1 MRRTASA
8 LALAAAMV
16 TADAAA
22 AQTEVLFWHAFT
34 GRLGELVAE
43 QVDTFN
49 GSQSDYRIVA
59 SHKGNYSETL
69 NAGIAAFRAGEQPHI
84 LMVFEVGT
92 ATMMAAEGAIKPI
105 YEVMA
110 DAGADFDQSKYIGSV
125 KGYYT
130 SPDGNM
136 LSLPFNSS
144 TPVLWVNRDKL
155 SEAGIDPDTDMSTWE
170 SVGEV
175 LDQLKSAGVECPLT
189 TAWQSWIHLE
199 NFSAY
204 HDVPFATKDNGFA
217 GTDTELALN
226 GPAQVAHIS
235 AMGEWAK
242 DGKFIYAGRRNEG
255 GANFRAGE
263 CALFTESSAG
273 YAGIKAEA
281 EFEFEVRPLPYWRND
296 SDSALSAVRDAL
308 AVVADSMEDE
318 GRREAVEAA
327 RASLLQAQSV
337 PQNTI
342 IGGASLWIME
352 GHEADEYA
360 GAAAFMN
367 FLSSPEIQA
376 KWHQDTGYLPITA
389 EAGELTRA
397 QGFYDANP
405 GTDIAVIQMTAK
417 EPTAN
422 SKGLRLGSF
431 DQIRGIIDEE
441 LEAVWSGDKTAEE
454 ALGSAAERGNALLR
468 RFEQATR

>member
-1 MRRTASA
+1 MKHTISILAASA
-8 LALAAAMV
+8 TLGTVQAAM
-16 TADAAA
+16 
-22 AQTEVLFWHAFT
+22 AQTEIEFWHAFT

-49 GSQSDYRIVA
+49 GSQSDYKVVA

-69 NAGIAAFRAGEQPHI
+69 NAGIAAFRAGEQPDI

-92 ATMMAAEGAIKPI
+92 ATMMAARGAVKPVH
-105 YEVMA
+105 EVMA
-110 DAGADFDQSKYIGSV
+110 AAGADFDQSKYIGSV

-155 SEAGIDPDTDMSTWE
+155 SEAGIDPDTDLSTWE
-170 SVGEV
+170 RVSAV
-175 LDQLKSAGVECPLT
+175 LDELKAAGVDCPLT

-204 HDVPFATKDNGFA
+204 HNTPFATKENGFA
-217 GTDTELALN
+217 GTDTELAFN
-226 GPAQVAHIS
+226 GPAQVTHIG
-235 AMGEWAK
+235 AMGDWAR

-263 CALFTESSAG
+263 CAFFTESSAG
-273 YAGIKAEA
+273 YAGISSEA
-281 EFEFEVRPLPYWRND
+281 EFDFEVRPLPYWE
-296 SDSALSAVRDAL
+296 
-308 AVVADSMEDE
+308 AVVSE
-318 GRREAVEAA
+318 
-327 RASLLQAQSV
+327 

-342 IGGASLWIME
+342 IGGASLWVME
-352 GHEADEYA
+352 GQGDEEYK
-360 GAAAFMN
+360 GVAAYLN

-389 EAGELTRA
+389 EAGELTKS
-397 QGFYDANP
+397 QGFYEANP
-405 GTDIAVIQMTAK
+405 GTDVAVIQMTAK

-441 LEAVWSGDKTAEE
+441 LEAVWSGDKDAQA
-454 ALGSAAERGNALLR
+454 ALDSAVERGNALLR
-468 RFEQATR
+468 RFEQANR

>member
-1 MRRTASA
+1 MVKNFLYAGVSTLAFAAPA
-8 LALAAAMV
+8 L
-16 TADAAA
+16 
-22 AQTEVLFWHAFT
+22 AQTEVEFWHAFT

-43 QVDTFN
+43 QVETFN
-49 GSQSDYRIVA
+49 NSQSDYTVVA
-59 SHKGNYSETL
+59 THKGNYSETL
-69 NAGIAAFRAGEQPHI
+69 NAGIAAFRAGEQPDI

-92 ATMMAAEGAIKPI
+92 ATMMAAKGAIKPV

-110 DAGADFDQSKYIGSV
+110 DAGAEFDQDAYIGSV

-130 SPDGNM
+130 SSDGEM

-155 SEAGIDPDTDMSTWE
+155 QEAGIDPDTDMSTWE
-170 SVGEV
+170 QVGDV
-175 LDQLKSAGVECPLT
+175 LTQLKDAGVECPLT

-204 HDVPFATKDNGFA
+204 HDTPFATKANGF
-217 GTDTELALN
+217 GGVDTELALN
-226 GPAQVAHIS
+226 GDAQVAHIS
-235 AMGEWAK
+235 AMGDWAK

-281 EFEFEVRPLPYWRND
+281 EFDFDVRPLPYW
-296 SDSALSAVRDAL
+296 SAV
-308 AVVADSMEDE
+308 
-318 GRREAVEAA
+318 
-327 RASLLQAQSV
+327 ASE

-342 IGGASLWIME
+342 IGGASLWVME
-352 GHEADEYA
+352 GQSEEEYK
-360 GAAAFMN
+360 GVAAFLN

-376 KWHQDTGYLPITA
+376 KWHQDTGYLPITKA
-389 EAGELTRA
+389 AADLTRE
-397 QGFYDANP
+397 QGFYEANP

-417 EPTAN
+417 APTDN

-441 LEAVWSGDKTAEE
+441 LEAVWSGDKSAQE
-454 ALGSAAERGNALLR
+454 ALDSAKERGDQLLR
-468 RFEQATR
+468 RFEQANR

>member
-1 MRRTASA
+1 MKLTVSSFAVAATLMSA
-8 LALAAAMV
+8 NA
-16 TADAAA
+16 TF
-22 AQTEVLFWHAFT
+22 AQTEIEFWHAFT

-43 QVDTFN
+43 QVSTFN
-49 GSQSDYRIVA
+49 GSQSDYVVTA

-69 NAGIAAFRAGEQPHI
+69 NAGIAAFRAGEQPQI

-92 ATMMAAEGAIKPI
+92 ATMMAAEGAIKPV
-105 YEVMA
+105 YEVMG
-110 DAGADFDQSKYIGSV
+110 DGFDQSKYIGSV

-155 SEAGIDPDTDMSTWE
+155 SEAGIDPDTDLSTWE
-170 SVGEV
+170 QVGAV
-175 LDQLKSAGVECPLT
+175 LDDLKAAGVGCPLT
-189 TAWQSWIHLE
+189 TAWQSWVHLE

-204 HDVPFATKDNGFA
+204 HDTPFATKDNGFG
-217 GTDTELALN
+217 GTDTELAFN
-226 GPAQVAHIS
+226 GAAQVAHIS
-235 AMGEWAK
+235 AMGQWAQ

-273 YAGIKAEA
+273 YAGISSEA
-281 EFEFEVRPLPYWRND
+281 EFDFEVRPLPYW
-296 SDSALSAVRDAL
+296 SAV
-308 AVVADSMEDE
+308 
-318 GRREAVEAA
+318 
-327 RASLLQAQSV
+327 ASE

-342 IGGASLWIME
+342 IGGASLWVME
-352 GHEADEYA
+352 GHSDEEYA
-360 GAAAFMN
+360 AVAAFMD
-367 FLSSPEIQA
+367 FLSSAEIQA

-389 EAGELTRA
+389 EAGELTRE
-397 QGFYDANP
+397 QGFYEANP

-417 EPTAN
+417 EPTGN

-441 LEAVWSGDKTAEE
+441 LEAVWSGDKTAEA
-454 ALGSAAERGNALLR
+454 ALTSAVERGNALLR
-468 RFEQATR
+468 RFEQASQ

>member
-1 MRRTASA
+1 MKN
-8 LALAAAMV
+8 LILGAAAICS
-16 TADAAA
+16 TALTPTLAM
-22 AQTEVLFWHAFT
+22 AQTEIQFWHAFT

-43 QVDTFN
+43 QVETFN
-49 GSQSDYRIVA
+49 AGQADYKVVA

-69 NAGIAAFRAGEQPHI
+69 NAGIAAFRAQEQPNL

-92 ATMMAAEGAIKPI
+92 ATMMGAKGAIKPVHQ
-105 YEVMA
+105 VMTE
-110 DAGADFDQSKYIGSV
+110 AGATFDQDAFIGSV

-130 SPDGNM
+130 STDGQM

-144 TPVLWVNRDKL
+144 TPVLWVNEDAL
-155 SEAGIDPDTDMSTWE
+155 TTAGIDPKIDLSTWDK
-170 SVGEV
+170 VGGV
-175 LDQLKSAGVECPLT
+175 LDQLKASGNDCPLT

-204 HDVPFATKDNGFA
+204 HNTPFATKDNGFA
-217 GTDTELALN
+217 GLDTELSLN
-226 GPAQVAHIS
+226 GPLQVKHIQT
-235 AMGEWAK
+235 MGNWAK

-273 YAGIKAEA
+273 YAGIKKEA
-281 EFEFEVRPLPYWRND
+281 KFEFSVRPLPYW
-296 SDSALSAVRDAL
+296 
-308 AVVADSMEDE
+308 E
-318 GRREAVEAA
+318 GVEGA
-327 RASLLQAQSV
+327 

-342 IGGASLWIME
+342 IGGASLWVME
-352 GHEADEYA
+352 GHDAEEYKA
-360 GAAAFMN
+360 TAAFLN
-367 FLSSPEIQA
+367 FLSSTDIQA
-376 KWHQDTGYLPITA
+376 KWHQNTGYLPITSA
-389 EAGELTRA
+389 AGDKTKA
-397 QGFYDANP
+397 DGFYDENP

-441 LEAVWSGDKTAEE
+441 LEAVWSGDKTAQE
-454 ALGSAAERGNALLR
+454 ALDSAVERGNPLLR
-468 RFEQATR
+468 RFEQANR